1 MYESK
6 VLLSSSYVV
15 NHFLAVPCFALPIKK
30 FNLPQKESLHKSSKK
45 VTCINATCYIATLH
59 ITTHLPFLS

>member
-6 VLLSSSYVV
+6 VLLSGKSHDS
-15 NHFLAVPCFALPIKK
+15 LAVPCFALPIKK